1 MNISIAVADSN
12 RDYIERL
19 SEGLQKYEELAIH
32 VYTNGPKLQAAI
44 DSGHFDIV
52 LFDPDISEGRL
63 SFSNVRFPV
72 CLYSDESRNRGIYA
86 DFAKVV
92 KYQRISSIYKEIIR
106 EYADRAGY
114 CADFDHSQNT
124 AVIAVYSPAGG
135 CGKTTLALALA
146 SRLSGLGKDVL
157 FVSAEQLSSSSY
169 VNPKQEEG
177 ITALVESAS
186 DENVNFGLKVKGTMK
201 QGMNGMFYV
210 EGFERIVDY
219 DTVTGSEMGDA
230 LDKIRRCGLCDMI
243 VVDMESSLDSIGRA
257 VMELADHIVLVEKPG
272 ELAAVKMKLFAG
284 QALMNEHRKKM
295 VKICNF
301 AENAAAYCQEMDVPI
316 AGMVHN
322 YGNLPLKNILQA
334 INANG
339 EIAVERFIR

>member
-19 SEGLQKYEELAIH
+19 SEGLQRYEELTIH
-32 VYTNGPKLQAAI
+32 VYTNGQMLQTAI
-44 DSGHFDIV
+44 DAGHFDIV
-52 LFDPDISEGRL
+52 LFDPDISEDRL

-72 CLYSDESRNRGIYA
+72 YLYSDEAHNRGLYV
-86 DFAKVV
+86 DFTKVV

-114 CADFDHSQNT
+114 SADFDHSQDT
-124 AVIAVYSPAGG
+124 TVIAVYSPAGG
-135 CGKTTLALALA
+135 SGKTTLALAMA
-146 SRLSGLGKDVL
+146 SRLSGLGKKVL

-169 VNPKQEEG
+169 VNPIQEDG

-186 DENVNFGLKVKGTMK
+186 DENVNFGLKVKGIMK
-201 QGMNGMFYV
+201 QGINGMLYV

-219 DTVTGSEMGDA
+219 DAVTGNEMGGA
-230 LDKIRRCGLCDMI
+230 LDKIKRCGLCDVM
-243 VVDMESSLDSIGRA
+243 VVDMESNLDPIGRT
-257 VMELADHIVLVEKPG
+257 VLELADHIALVEKPG
-272 ELAAVKMKLFAG
+272 ELVAMKMKLFAG

-301 AENAAAYCQEMDVPI
+301 AESSSIYCQEPDVPV
-316 AGMVHN
+316 AGTVHN
-322 YGNLPLKNILQA
+322 YGNLPLKSILQA
-334 INANG
+334 INANR
-339 EIAVERFIR
+339 EIAVEKFL